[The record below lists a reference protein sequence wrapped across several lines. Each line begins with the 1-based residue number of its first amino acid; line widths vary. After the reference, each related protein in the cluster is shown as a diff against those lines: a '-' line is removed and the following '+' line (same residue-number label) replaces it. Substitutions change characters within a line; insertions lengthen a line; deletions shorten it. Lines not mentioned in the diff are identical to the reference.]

1 MTTKRRKA
9 KKARRVC
16 MWEVMQKIW
25 KGEDFGV
32 SQCQETL
39 TVHIWRK
46 RHLDAFSFCPHCG
59 LPVKIKGPKG
69 GRK

>member
-9 KKARRVC
+9 KKVC
-16 MWEVMQKIW
+16 VWEVMQKIW
-25 KGEDFGV
+25 KGEDYGV
-32 SQCQETL
+32 SPCQKTL

-46 RHLDAFSFCPHCG
+46 RHFDAFSFCPHCG
-59 LPVKIKGPKG
+59 FPIKIKDPKG